1 MKRLLNITSL
11 ILLLFILPILA
22 NAALSPDDLHNI
34 KLKDIFISDD
44 QLKCPDH
51 LSVLVEVQNE
61 GKTGENVFIELSNEK
76 LKLSEISQIFNIKP
90 GSIEV
95 ITFDLNLPNSI
106 EGEQEFEAQAFF
118 NKESHRIF
126 RSFKFEECEEEKP
139 VVKDITNLE
148 PPKRETSY
156 EGYTISAQTIFIIA
170 MLIIVFILA
179 ILYIVKVYLEK

>member
-1 MKRLLNITSL
+1 MKRSLKIGLL
-11 ILLLFILPILA
+11 ILLFYLSINLV

-61 GKTGENVFIELSNEK
+61 GKTDENIFIELSNDK

-95 ITFDLNLPNSI
+95 ITFGLNLPNSI

-126 RSFKFEECEEEKP
+126 RSFKFEKCEEEKP

-148 PPKRETSY
+148 PPKKEISY
-156 EGYTISAQTIFIIA
+156 NEYTISAHTIFIIA

-179 ILYIVKVYLEK
+179 ILYIIKVYLEK